1 MKNLRKILAFILVSV
16 FTLTM
21 FACKPNTHT
30 HNYKQSV
37 TNPTCTSRGYTTY
50 TCNCGETYK
59 DNYIDALGHT
69 YSEIVTN
76 PTCTAKGYTTYTCDC
91 GYNYKD
97 NYTEMLKHS
106 YGADNKCVLCGNDK
120 PDTDNPGGGDVHVH
134 NYTDSVTPP
143 TCKDQGYTTHVCDC
157 GDNYTD
163 NYVSVVAHVYV
174 SGKCKWC
181 NADEP
186 VIVNPS
192 DYYTRV
198 NKDGTANDNGSYI
211 MFGSYPQT
219 DVTSTMG
226 STLSTYQG
234 TLPTSANANDWTDYE
249 YFVDGEVQSYMWY
262 KDVTY
267 SGERYR
273 AVYFTSYRMLSSYN
287 SPIMG
292 SVGTSFQDDNGYN
305 TNNVYWFKFEPIMW
319 RILSE
324 GNNEALVLSEMI
336 LDSQTF
342 QNRVVKDENDV
353 FDTADFKGNAL
364 TDGNGNRVYANN
376 YAYST
381 IRSWL
386 NTDFYN
392 AAFNVYQRQIVLAKM
407 IDNSASTTKS
417 DENIYACEDTLDKT
431 FLISYKDFK
440 NTSYGFSTEKS
451 AIENQ
456 KKNTDYA
463 KIQGCEADKDV
474 GYENNGNWW
483 LRSPN
488 NVSSNVVAVV
498 SSLGNITNY
507 IGGVTVTYCGVVPA
521 LNIKLK

>member
-1 MKNLRKILAFILVSV
+1 MSRKIKGVFSICIAFCM
-16 FTLTM
+16 M
-21 FACKPNTHT
+21 FMFSCSSNAHT
-30 HNYKQSV
+30 HNYVRGS
-37 TNPTCTSRGYTTY
+37 TTLPTCA
-50 TCNCGETYK
+50 E
-59 DNYIDALGHT
+59 
-69 YSEIVTN
+69 
-76 PTCTAKGYTTYTCDC
+76 KGYTTYTCDC
-91 GYNYKD
+91 GDTYNDDYVDALGHTFSEQVISPTCTERGYTIYTCHCGYTIRD
-97 NYTEMLKHS
+97 NFIETLGHS
-106 YGADNKCVLCGNDK
+106 YDANDKCALCGIDRLEADNGGNGS
-120 PDTDNPGGGDVHVH
+120 THVHV
-134 NYTDSVTPP
+134 YLDSVTAP
-143 TCKDQGYTTHVCDC
+143 TCKDKGYTTHTCEC
-157 GDNYTD
+157 GDNYID
-163 NYVSVVAHVYV
+163 NYVSAVDHVYV

-186 VIVNPS
+186 IVVNPS

-198 NKDGTANDNGSYI
+198 NKDGTVNASGDYI
-211 MFGSYPQT
+211 SFGSYPQT
-219 DVTSTMG
+219 DVTSTM
-226 STLSTYQG
+226 SSVLSYG
-234 TLPTSANANDWTDYE
+234 ALPTSTTLNGWTDYG
-249 YFVDGEVQSYMWY
+249 YYVDGEVQSYMWY

-267 SGERYR
+267 SGEKYR

-287 SPIMG
+287 SPTMG
-292 SVGTSFQDDNGYN
+292 GVGTSYQDDNGYYIN
-305 TNNVYWFKFEPIMW
+305 TVYWFKFEPIIW

-324 GNNEALVLSEMI
+324 DANEALLLSEMI

-342 QNRVVKDENDV
+342 QNRVVKNENDV
-353 FDTADFKGNAL
+353 FYATDSQGSVL

-431 FLISYKDFK
+431 YLISYKDFK

-463 KIQGCEADKDV
+463 KIQGCSTSAEV

-488 NVSSNVVAVV
+488 YLASDVVSVV